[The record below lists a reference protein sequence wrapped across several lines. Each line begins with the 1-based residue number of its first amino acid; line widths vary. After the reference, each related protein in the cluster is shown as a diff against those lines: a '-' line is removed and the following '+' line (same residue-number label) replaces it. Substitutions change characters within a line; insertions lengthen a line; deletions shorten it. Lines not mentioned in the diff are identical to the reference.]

1 MGTTREWQGEE
12 LEREE
17 GTEESESELEL
28 PEVAKAFSLPLRRPL
43 PLRLGMAEEA
53 RRLVQA
59 RYAMQDTTNKQMRFP
74 GFYGNIPCDV
84 NYLPDDEHAAN
95 ARTALQ
101 WMLLQ
106 DAPRACATSNVTLRD
121 GSSKREHCDQI
132 LILPAWPSEWKSVS
146 FKLWAWHNTT
156 VQLDCREGV
165 LQYLEVLPKERRHD
179 LVFVSQLCR
188 PREDS

>member
-1 MGTTREWQGEE
+1 MGARACVRVNACACVHSCTTE
-12 LEREE
+12 LE
-17 GTEESESELEL
+17 
-28 PEVAKAFSLPLRRPL
+28 PMQAA
-43 PLRLGMAEEA
+43 RLGMAEEA

-156 VQLDCREGV
+156 VQLDCQEGV
-165 LQYLEVLPKERRHD
+165 LQHLEVLPKERRQD

-188 PREDS
+188 PREYSSSFS